1 MEHSFWHNKWDLNQV
16 GFHLDYVHPILQRNL
31 KLLEVKPL
39 NVKKVFVPLC
49 GKTLDIGYLLE
60 QGYDVVA
67 VELSEIAISTVFQQ
81 LGLEPEILS
90 WSHGKIYK
98 GDRLTIYVGDFFA
111 LTQQDLGELTCVYD
125 RAALIALPEDMR
137 LQYAQHIASITQQA
151 PQLLITLDYDQTI
164 AGGPPFAVATQ
175 EVEALY
181 AETYTLKLLEEADII
196 EQEPRFKAKGLPN
209 FYQRGYHLIAKA

>member
-39 NVKKVFVPLC
+39 EVKKVFVPLC

-81 LGLEPEILS
+81 LGLEHEILS
-90 WSHGKIYK
+90 CSHGKLYK
-98 GDRLTIYVGDFFA
+98 GDRLTIYVGDSFA
-111 LTQQDLGELTCVYD
+111 LSQTDLGEVTSVYS
-125 RAALIALPEDMR
+125 R
-137 LQYAQHIASITQQA
+137 
-151 PQLLITLDYDQTI
+151 
-164 AGGPPFAVATQ
+164 
-175 EVEALY
+175 
-181 AETYTLKLLEEADII
+181 ADII
-196 EQEPRFKAKGLPN
+196 SLQ
-209 FYQRGYHLIAKA
+209 